1 MAMTARQTSPRVS
14 VHWLNF
20 NSMHVIETTKQSL
33 TALANLDYPNY
44 ELIIVDIGSTDGST
58 DVIRKHLQTEP
69 FRRLRV
75 VFVQLNAD
83 VGPVDGENA
92 AYRARD
98 KQAAYLA
105 LTHSDVVAKP
115 DWLRNLVGYMER
127 HRDVGAVQGIV
138 VKKTTGKVDSS
149 GLMLDEALNLYALHE
164 NSNFSLTKPIQISF
178 CEATMVVYKMEAVH
192 KAIGDDLDLFVAG
205 AFMNYLEDVLISV
218 LMWSRG
224 YKSIVLPYVTGEHLR
239 MATTGTY
246 VEPLARYHIRLR
258 NQIALLYLTNSADKF
273 RFILQI
279 FRRATLGRGS
289 WAFRQMMLRSV
300 VEGLVWGRRLK
311 PRYGTIN
318 LYETPMRKTSLFG
331 RLHP

>member
-1 MAMTARQTSPRVS
+1 MAMTGVTLPKVS

-33 TALANLDYPNY
+33 TALADLDYPNY
-44 ELIIVDIGSTDGST
+44 ELIIVDIGSSDQSPE
-58 DVIRKHLQTEP
+58 VIKEHLQTPP
-69 FRRLRV
+69 FNRLRR
-75 VFVQLNAD
+75 VFVRLNAD

-98 KQAAYLA
+98 KGAAYIA

-127 HRDVGAVQGIV
+127 YSDVGAVQGIV

-164 NSNFSLTKPIQISF
+164 NSNFSLKNPIRISF
-178 CEATMVVYKMEAVH
+178 CEATMVVYKMEAVRR
-192 KAIGDDLDLFVAG
+192 AIDDMDLFVPG
-205 AFMNYLEDVLISV
+205 AFMKYLEDVLISV
-218 LMWSRG
+218 LMWSSG

-258 NQIALLYLTNSADKF
+258 NQIALLYLTNSADKL
-273 RFILQI
+273 RFILQV
-279 FRRATLGRGS
+279 FRRATLGRGN

-311 PRYGTIN
+311 RRYGPIN
-318 LYETPMRKTSLFG
+318 LYETPMRRTSLLG

>member
-1 MAMTARQTSPRVS
+1 MTAPPTVYPKVS

-44 ELIIVDIGSTDGST
+44 ELIIVDIGSTDDSPNI
-58 DVIRKHLQTEP
+58 IRKHIQTEA

-75 VFVQLNAD
+75 VFVKLNAD

-92 AYRARD
+92 AYKVRD
-98 KQAAYLA
+98 KQAQYIA
-105 LTHSDVVAKP
+105 LIHSDVVAKP
-115 DWLRNLVGYMER
+115 DYLRNLVGYMES

-138 VKKTTGKVDSS
+138 VKISSGKVDSS

-164 NSNFSLTKPIQISF
+164 NSTFSLTKPILISF
-178 CEATMVVYKMEAVH
+178 VEATMAMYKMEAVQQ
-192 KAIGDDLDLFVAG
+192 AISDDMDLFVPG

-218 LMWSRG
+218 LLWSKG
-224 YKSIVLPYVTGEHLR
+224 YKSVVLPFVTGEHLR

-246 VEPLARYHIRLR
+246 VEPIARYHYRLR
-258 NQIALLYLTNSADKF
+258 NQIALLYLTNSADKL
-273 RFILQI
+273 RFTLQV
-279 FRRATLGRGS
+279 FRRAIMSRGS
-289 WAFRQMMLRSV
+289 FDFRQMMLRSV
-300 VEGLVWGRRLK
+300 IEGLIWGRRLK
-311 PRYGTIN
+311 KLYGTIN
-318 LYETPMRKTSLFG
+318 LYETPMRRTSLIG